1 MFDFF
6 RDTGICVY
14 LQFSFNSDMTL
25 KNIERQL
32 SVFLI
37 ETDSFLMMLN
47 CILLE
52 DLIVYKLLNY
62 NLSKLIIFQKYE
74 S

>member
-1 MFDFF
+1 MCISSVFF
-6 RDTGICVY
+6 
-14 LQFSFNSDMTL
+14 QFRHDP
-25 KNIERQL
+25 KKYKERQL

-37 ETDSFLMMLN
+37 ETDSFLMKLN
-47 CILLE
+47 CTLLE
-52 DLIVYKLLNY
+52 DLVVYKLLHY